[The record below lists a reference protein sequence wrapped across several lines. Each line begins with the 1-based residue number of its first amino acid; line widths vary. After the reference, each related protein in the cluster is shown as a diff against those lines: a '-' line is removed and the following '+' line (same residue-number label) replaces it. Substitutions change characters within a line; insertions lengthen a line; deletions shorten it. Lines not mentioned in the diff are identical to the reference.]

1 MPHPYTVLRPRIVIE
16 TPLIVLKKSHIV
28 SDDDRPLPEFLVRP
42 SHPGY
47 R

>member
-1 MPHPYTVLRPRIVIE
+1 MPHPYTVLRPRIVIA

-28 SDDDRPLPEFLVRP
+28 GDDDHPLPEFLVRP

>member
-1 MPHPYTVLRPRIVIE
+1 MPHSQTVLRSRIDVE
-16 TPLIVLKKSHIV
+16 TPLIVLKKSYIV

>member
-28 SDDDRPLPEFLVRP
+28 SDDDRPLPEFLVRS